1 MENKNSIFH
10 KGKES
15 INFKK
20 KRFDGWQ
27 PITAVFTVANEG
39 KIVYSSNVL
48 VMDYRFTPPKKHFLK
63 SDTGNL
69 IKKKSG

>member
-1 MENKNSIFH
+1 MDNKNSIFH
-10 KGKES
+10 KGKER

-39 KIVYSSNVL
+39 KNDILFKCPGNRFQGLVL
-48 VMDYRFTPPKKHFLK
+48 ISPT
-63 SDTGNL
+63 
-69 IKKKSG
+69 